1 MNYLKIATVINW
13 VVIGVLFTLVMLETL
28 FPAKGGDAA
37 SSMGRVFYYLAIFV
51 LVVLITLNLLPFKW
65 SRYTA
70 FVLIAVPLFWT
81 QFGSSISRF
90 KRGIVDMIEAK
101 PFFEEKERDKMARA
115 ILNGKPDRLKK
126 YIAEFGP
133 QLRKNAYGYPL
144 LEMAVK
150 SSVFEHKDL
159 EPHIACINA
168 LLDAGVPIRSENPD
182 DQPIHY
188 EPAEHG
194 NPLILRLLLEK
205 GASANAKTTEFGSGR
220 RNVVPIIFAALD
232 TSYGSYD
239 CTKALLDHGADP
251 NAIMPRHGDRLKIS
265 PLLYAAERQY
275 WGVCK
280 MLIEKGA
287 DPRYTTPD
295 GTSLQVFIDQGDSY
309 YPEDEQALADFEAVR
324 KIVEG
329 STPAD
334 NTPISPSSP

>member
-37 SSMGRVFYYLAIFV
+37 SSMGKVFYYLAIFV

-150 SSVFEHKDL
+150 SSVFEHKNL

-194 NPLILRLLLEK
+194 NPLILRLLLENK
-205 GASANAKTTEFGSGR
+205 ARAQMLKPPNSAAADAMWYLLFLR
-220 RNVVPIIFAALD
+220 RWIHLMVRMTAPKPCSITVPIRMQLCRG
-232 TSYGSYD
+232 T
-239 CTKALLDHGADP
+239 
-251 NAIMPRHGDRLKIS
+251 AI
-265 PLLYAAERQY
+265 
-275 WGVCK
+275 V
-280 MLIEKGA
+280 
-287 DPRYTTPD
+287 
-295 GTSLQVFIDQGDSY
+295 
-309 YPEDEQALADFEAVR
+309 
-324 KIVEG
+324 
-329 STPAD
+329 
-334 NTPISPSSP
+334 